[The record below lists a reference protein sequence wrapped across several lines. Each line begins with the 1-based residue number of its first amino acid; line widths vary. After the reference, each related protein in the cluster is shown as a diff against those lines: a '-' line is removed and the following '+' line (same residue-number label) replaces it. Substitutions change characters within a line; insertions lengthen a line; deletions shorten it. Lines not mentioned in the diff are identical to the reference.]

1 MEQLSN
7 RDMDFLGWFEN
18 HKEQYRLEEIKNKE
32 SLKAWRKEM
41 KEIRLEWLNHSIESL
56 EKEIKD
62 AYLNDAELRKQHK
75 PYWFRMIILQSLR
88 NTEHNETMLGKYVH
102 QRLMISN
109 PITDVPKQ
117 IDVQMIKDNLDINLV
132 VTLNAGGFGTCPFH
146 KDKSPSMKWYPQTKT
161 LHCFSCGWHGDVISF
176 IMKRDGLTF
185 KEVINKLS

>member
-41 KEIRLEWLNHSIESL
+41 KDIRLEWLNHSIESL

-117 IDVQMIKDNLDINLV
+117 IDIQMIKDNLDINLV
-132 VTLNAGGFGTCPFH
+132 VTLNAGGFGSCPFH
-146 KDKSPSMKWYPQTKT
+146 TDKTPSLKWYPQTKQ
-161 LHCFSCGWHGDVISF
+161 LHCFSCGWHGDVIAF
-176 IMKRDGLTF
+176 IMKRDNLNF
-185 KEVINKLS
+185 KEVIDRLK